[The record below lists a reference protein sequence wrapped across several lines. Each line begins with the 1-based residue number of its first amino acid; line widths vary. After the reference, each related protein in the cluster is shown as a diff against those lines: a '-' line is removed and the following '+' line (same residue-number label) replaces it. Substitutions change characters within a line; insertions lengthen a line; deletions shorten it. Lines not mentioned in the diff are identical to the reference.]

1 MNADPPS
8 APSAGSDIRR
18 ASWWGTGLF
27 AVTAVGAVI
36 VPALRAVAVVVDV
49 ALFVAGCVAFGVAYL
64 RGLARSRR
72 ERVAVTGLYF
82 LSESAPADVRRSLL
96 GALGAQVIVALATAV
111 ARPYTSLAAGTL
123 VPMYGLGLCGL
134 WAARH
139 GTFPPRT
146 DLGPPGEGPG
156 RGR

>member
-1 MNADPPS
+1 MNAGPEP
-8 APSAGSDIRR
+8 AGAGIRR
-18 ASWWGTGLF
+18 ASWWGTGVF
-27 AVTAVGAVI
+27 AVTAVAAV
-36 VPALRAVAVVVDV
+36 VVSALRPVAVVVDV
-49 ALFVAGCVAFGVAYL
+49 TLFAAGCVAFGAAYL
-64 RGLARSRR
+64 RGLGRSRR

-82 LSESAPADVRRSLL
+82 LSESAPSEVRRSLL
-96 GALGAQVIVALATAV
+96 GSLGVQVIVALATAI

-146 DLGPPGEGPG
+146 DLDPPGKARRPG
-156 RGR
+156 R

>member
-1 MNADPPS
+1 MNAGP
-8 APSAGSDIRR
+8 APAGAAIRR
-18 ASWWGTGLF
+18 ASWWGTGVF
-27 AVTAVGAVI
+27 TVTALAAVA
-36 VPALRAVAVVVDV
+36 VSELRPVAVVVDA
-49 ALFVAGCVAFGVAYL
+49 ALFAAGCVAFAAAYL
-64 RGLARSRR
+64 RGLGRSRS

-82 LSESAPADVRRSLL
+82 LSESAPPEVRRSLL
-96 GALGAQVIVALATAV
+96 GSLAVQVIVALATAI

-139 GTFPPRT
+139 GAFPPRT
-146 DLGPPGEGPG
+146 DTDPPEKGSR